1 MFETATDD
9 VLEET
14 LARLVADA
22 LRRDVPESVAEEAR
36 AATRLAVS
44 GDGGPAK
51 AHVRRRASA
60 YFSAVVRHRLWRR
73 DSPPRATARLVIE
86 SVVADLRAAGR
97 CGADIWDEL
106 QRGWTQRVPSDVLDE
121 YRAQLCR

>member
-1 MFETATDD
+1 MFDSTTTDALED
-9 VLEET
+9 VLAT
-14 LARLVADA
+14 LVSDA
-22 LRRDVPESVAEEAR
+22 LSRDVPGSVAEEAR
-36 AATRLAVS
+36 TATRRAVGGS
-44 GDGGPAK
+44 GGPVTAQE
-51 AHVRRRASA
+51 RRRATA
-60 YFSAVVRHRLWRR
+60 YFSAVVRRRLWRR
-73 DSPPRATARLVIE
+73 SSPPRATARLVIE